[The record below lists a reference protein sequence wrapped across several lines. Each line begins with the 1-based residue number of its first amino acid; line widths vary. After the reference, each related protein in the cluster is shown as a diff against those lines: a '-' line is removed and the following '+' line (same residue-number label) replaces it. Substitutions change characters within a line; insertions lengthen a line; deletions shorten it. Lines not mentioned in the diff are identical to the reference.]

1 MIKEVFAGLDVELGY
16 EPGRLIVGNAGILVT
31 SVLYLNPRPSR
42 TFLIVDAAMND
53 LVRPAMYD
61 AYHEI
66 WPVRQPSAAAARRRY
81 DVVGPICESG
91 DTFAVDR
98 QLPEPNQGDLLAFMT
113 AGAYG
118 AVMSSTYNT
127 RRLVPEVLVKDNS
140 SPSCGRGR
148 AWMT

>member
-1 MIKEVFAGLDVELGY
+1 
-16 EPGRLIVGNAGILVT
+16 
-31 SVLYLNPRPSR
+31 
-42 TFLIVDAAMND
+42 MND

-66 WPVRQPSAAAARRRY
+66 WPVRQPAAAALRRRY

-98 QLPEPNQGDLLAFMT
+98 QLPEANQGDLLAFMT

-127 RRLVPEVLVKDNS
+127 RRLVPEILVKDS
-140 SPSCGRGR
+140 RSAVVRPRQSLDDLIGLDRM
-148 AWMT
+148 ADWLQ

>member
-1 MIKEVFAGLDVELGY
+1 MRAWSRASSPASTSNSAI

-31 SVLYLNPRPSR
+31 SVLNLNPRPSR
-42 TFLIVDAAMND
+42 TFLVVDAAMND
-53 LVRPAMYD
+53 LIRPAMYD

-98 QLPEPNQGDLLAFMT
+98 QLPEANQGDLWR
-113 AGAYG
+113 
-118 AVMSSTYNT
+118 S
-127 RRLVPEVLVKDNS
+127 
-140 SPSCGRGR
+140 
-148 AWMT
+148 